1 MERLGAAIYDHM
13 MRLPERSCLRQWR
26 KELLVEASGQVLEIG
41 SGTGVNLP
49 LYPPHV
55 AGLLCV
61 EPSPHMARRID
72 PSRYTGG
79 GEVKVEQRFLEDLQ
93 LATGS
98 IDTAVCMLVLCT
110 VPDPLTLLKEVR
122 RVLHPHGKLLFLEHV
137 ASENEG
143 TLRLQHRIDPL
154 WCRLAGGCR
163 LIRDTAHTL
172 EEAGFEIEQI
182 ERDEMCWAPSFVR
195 PTIRGVALVAA
206 EAR

>member
-1 MERLGAAIYDHM
+1 MERVGAAIYDHI

-26 KELLVEASGQVLEIG
+26 REILAEAQGQVLEIG

-55 AGLLCV
+55 SGLVAV

-72 PSRYTGG
+72 VSSYTGG
-79 GEVKVEQRFLEDLQ
+79 GAVKVEQCFVEDLGLESQ
-93 LATGS
+93 S

-110 VPDPLTLLKEVR
+110 VPDPVSLLREVR
-122 RVLHPHGKLLFLEHV
+122 RVLRPEGKLLFLEHV
-137 ASENEG
+137 ASEREG

-163 LIRDTAHTL
+163 LIRDTAGAI
-172 EEAGFEIEQI
+172 EEAGFEIERI

-195 PTIRGVALVAA
+195 PTIRGVARVRALSS
-206 EAR
+206 